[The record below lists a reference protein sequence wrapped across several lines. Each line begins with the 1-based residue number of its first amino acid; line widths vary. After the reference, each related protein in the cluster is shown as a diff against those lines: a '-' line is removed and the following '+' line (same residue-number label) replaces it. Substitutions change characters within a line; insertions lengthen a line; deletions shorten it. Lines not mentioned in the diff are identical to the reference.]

1 MCKKNIYFLIPLMS
15 TERVPLNL
23 ELVTSPASAT
33 HVLSGE
39 IEITM
44 VPIPYCEAAVYFSS
58 LCLFPHLPGDGV
70 ILTEQRHCPLQ
81 RPATNKDPVITP
93 IPMKS
98 LWPVISERVLPAQ
111 RPAYSK
117 CLINPSRW
125 CSVVI
130 TASSFSKALTS
141 IFHTLSQH
149 VQLNSVFFVKP
160 TTAVSSLWEEGLF

>member
-1 MCKKNIYFLIPLMS
+1 MS
-15 TERVPLNL
+15 TEHVPLNL
-23 ELVTSPASAT
+23 DLVTSPASAA
-33 HVLSGE
+33 HVFSGE

-44 VPIPYCEAAVYFSS
+44 APHPILWSSCLCCFSVSVSSSPQSHCDSNWAKAWKALTAVLAHYRHPIKIQERSGHY
-58 LCLFPHLPGDGV
+58 PHPHEIIVTTG
-70 ILTEQRHCPLQ
+70 
-81 RPATNKDPVITP
+81 
-93 IPMKS
+93 
-98 LWPVISERVLPAQ
+98 ISERVLPAQ
-111 RPAYSK
+111 CPAYSK